1 VIDYHLCI
9 VQQVNSVDIAKEGI
23 RPTHMNNPNTIATAT
38 PQATAIGTNI
48 ASTPLV
54 NTGTELVLVV
64 GAGVEVVG
72 VGVPV
77 GPTEVVIVVVPFPDG
92 VITVI
97 LEVVEVTVR
106 VEVEDPTELPAELL
120 LTGEVMKAG

>member
-1 VIDYHLCI
+1 MIDYHLFI
-9 VQQVNSVDIAKEGI
+9 LQQVNSVDIAKEGI
-23 RPTHMNNPNTIATAT
+23 RPTHINNPNTIATAT
-38 PQATAIGTNI
+38 PHAIAIGTNI

-54 NTGTELVLVV
+54 NTGTELVVV

-77 GPTEVVIVVVPFPDG
+77 GPTEVVIVVVPFPGG

-106 VEVEDPTELPAELL
+106 VEVVDPAELPAELL
-120 LTGEVMKAG
+120 LTEEVMKAG

>member
-1 VIDYHLCI
+1 
-9 VQQVNSVDIAKEGI
+9 
-23 RPTHMNNPNTIATAT
+23 MNNPNTIATAT
-38 PQATAIGTNI
+38 PQATAIGTTI

-54 NTGTELVLVV
+54 NTGTELLVVV
-64 GAGVEVVG
+64 GARVEVVG

-97 LEVVEVTVR
+97 LEVVDVTVR
-106 VEVEDPTELPAELL
+106 VEVVDPAELPAELL